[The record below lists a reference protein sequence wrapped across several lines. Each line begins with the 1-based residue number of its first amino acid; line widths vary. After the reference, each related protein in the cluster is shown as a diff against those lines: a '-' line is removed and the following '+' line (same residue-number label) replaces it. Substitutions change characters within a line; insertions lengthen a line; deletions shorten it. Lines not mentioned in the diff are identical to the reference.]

1 MCLLFCRQIESIMVV
16 AEGQPQT
23 AASNTPVYD
32 VVFVVEAAAALCG
45 YFDSVKTNYILPALE

>member
-1 MCLLFCRQIESIMVV
+1 MVV